1 MESNIEIG
9 FSDGLLISAVKRRG
23 LQENSG
29 CLRLRGVSKFGQ
41 MNISNVENTG
51 AKHNNIN

>member
-1 MESNIEIG
+1 MESKIEIG